1 MRTRLNH
8 EMKDAL
14 RAGDKRKLATLR
26 LVNCAIND
34 RDIERRGTGGERC
47 CDDDIRGILAKMI
60 KQREDSARAYEEA
73 SRLELA
79 QREREEIAI
88 IREFLPQPLSEEETT
103 RACRE
108 VVAEVDGTSLRD
120 MGRCMNALKDRY
132 VGRMDMSAAS
142 RKVKELLAQ
151 PTA

>member
-1 MRTRLNH
+1 MRARINE
-8 EMKDAL
+8 EMKSAM
-14 RAGDKRKLATLR
+14 RAGEKRKLATLR
-26 LVNCAIND
+26 LINCAVND

-79 QREREEIAI
+79 QREREEIEI
-88 IREFLPQPLSEEETT
+88 IREFLPRPLNAEETE

-108 VVAEVDGTSLRD
+108 VVAEVEGSSLRD
-120 MGRCMNALKDRY
+120 MGRCMNALKERY
-132 VGRMDMSAAS
+132 IGRMDMGLAS
-142 RKVKELLAQ
+142 RQVKQLLAS
-151 PTA
+151 PAN